1 MKDRPSIKELL
12 TPRWLEEALLPDV
25 PLVEQHVR
33 TFVGQFWDHFGMDK
47 NDQCFDALIVFLV
60 EFGRQKGREKYNLS
74 NVEPV
79 ASGFMAGFDK
89 GFLACLQKHLKM
101 LDDGE
106 AETSAM
112 IEENA
117 AIIDENKRLLRE
129 TRAECDRIM
138 ADATLHME
146 VGKAQIVK
154 ALKTQGLTD
163 TEIEAAFEQA
173 RLQGTA

>member
-1 MKDRPSIKELL
+1 MKDRPNLKGLL
-12 TPRWLEEALLPDV
+12 TPRWLEEKLIPDV

-33 TFVGQFWDHFGMDK
+33 AFVGQFWDHLGMDK
-47 NDQCFDALIVFLV
+47 SDQCFDALIVFLV

-106 AETSAM
+106 K
-112 IEENA
+112 ENA
-117 AIIDENKRLLRE
+117 AMITENDAIIAENRRILQE
-129 TRAECDRIM
+129 TRAEADSII
-138 ADATLHME
+138 ADAKLHME
-146 VGKAQIVK
+146 VGKAEIRRACK
-154 ALKTQGLTD
+154 MAGMSD
-163 TEIEAAFEQA
+163 TEIDAAFEQA
-173 RLQGTA
+173 LSRGAV